1 MKKFKITLLVAIII
15 LAIGLRVYKID
26 QVPPAISWDEA
37 AFGVNASYLA
47 NYGKDEYGKSFPLF
61 FKSFGDDKHPVHIYI
76 TAIFVKILGLSEFS
90 IRLPAAIFGT
100 LNVLFLYF
108 LGKLLFKKES
118 IGLAAALFLA
128 ISPYSIHF
136 SRFNHEVNFVLF
148 FFLLSLILFFLSLN
162 KKSYLLPFS
171 ILTFA
176 ITFISYHSAKIVVP
190 LIVLFLILFYFKELI
205 RHKIAILNSIFIALL
220 LFVIIFL
227 NPELLGIA
235 RANQNALGSSEVEK
249 TALYQITK
257 NRFLGHTNL
266 IFNQYTQ
273 HFYLNYLFI
282 QGDKNAR
289 LSSQTGQFYSI
300 DAILLIAG
308 LIYLIHK
315 RSKMSFLLLIW
326 ILVAP
331 LPSSLAKDAPH
342 AARASFMMGSWHLI
356 SALGFYYIISIIR
369 KPFLRIGVI
378 SIILV
383 LLGISLGTYLKYYF
397 GEYATRFAIEWQY
410 GMKQIVTYIA
420 EHENYSQ
427 IFMTDIRH
435 QPYIFFLFYLKTS
448 LPEYLNTVV
457 YNRSEDRKGY
467 NLVSYFDKYFFGGWD
482 VVDSVPNSGVLYI
495 LTPSEY
501 DGLRHKNEFNVKKL
515 VQYPNDTAAF
525 CLIGKD

>member
-1 MKKFKITLLVAIII
+1 
-15 LAIGLRVYKID
+15 
-26 QVPPAISWDEA
+26 
-37 AFGVNASYLA
+37 
-47 NYGKDEYGKSFPLF
+47 
-61 FKSFGDDKHPVHIYI
+61 
-76 TAIFVKILGLSEFS
+76 
-90 IRLPAAIFGT
+90 
-100 LNVLFLYF
+100 
-108 LGKLLFKKES
+108 
-118 IGLAAALFLA
+118 
-128 ISPYSIHF
+128 
-136 SRFNHEVNFVLF
+136 
-148 FFLLSLILFFLSLN
+148 
-162 KKSYLLPFS
+162 
-171 ILTFA
+171 
-176 ITFISYHSAKIVVP
+176 
-190 LIVLFLILFYFKELI
+190 
-205 RHKIAILNSIFIALL
+205 
-220 LFVIIFL
+220 
-227 NPELLGIA
+227 
-235 RANQNALGSSEVEK
+235 
-249 TALYQITK
+249 
-257 NRFLGHTNL
+257 
-266 IFNQYTQ
+266 
-273 HFYLNYLFI
+273 
-282 QGDKNAR
+282 
-289 LSSQTGQFYSI
+289 
-300 DAILLIAG
+300 
-308 LIYLIHK
+308 
-315 RSKMSFLLLIW
+315 MSFLLLIW

-525 CLIGKD
+525 YLIGKD